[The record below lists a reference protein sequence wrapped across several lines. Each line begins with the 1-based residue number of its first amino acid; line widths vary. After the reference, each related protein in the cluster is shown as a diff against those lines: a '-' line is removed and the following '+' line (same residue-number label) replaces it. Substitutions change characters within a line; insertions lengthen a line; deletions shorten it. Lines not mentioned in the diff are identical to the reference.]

1 MATLTWAPR
10 ARRDLIGLWQ
20 YYAVRNPD
28 AADRLI
34 DEVERV
40 ALLLSDS
47 PMMGVRRS
55 ELGRGVRTFAAAR
68 IFVVAYRVLED
79 GVDIP
84 AVVHHARDVR
94 RVLRD
99 L

>member
-1 MATLTWAPR
+1 MPTLTWAPR
-10 ARRDLIGLWQ
+10 ARQDIIGLWR
-20 YYAVRNPD
+20 YYAARNPD

-40 ALLLSDS
+40 ARLLSEN
-47 PMMGVRRS
+47 PMIGVGRS
-55 ELGRGVRTFAAAR
+55 ELGPGVRTFVAAR

-79 GVDIP
+79 GVDVL

-94 RVLRD
+94 RVLQD
-99 L
+99 I

>member
-1 MATLTWAPR
+1 MSTLTWAPR
-10 ARRDLIGLWQ
+10 ARQDLIAIWN
-20 YYAVRNPD
+20 YYAARNPD
-28 AADRLI
+28 AADRLL
-34 DEVERV
+34 DEIERV
-40 ALLLSDS
+40 ARLLAEN
-47 PMMGVRRS
+47 PTMGVGRN
-55 ELGRGVRTFAAAR
+55 ELGAGVRTFVAAR

-79 GVDIP
+79 GVDVL

>member
-1 MATLTWAPR
+1 MPTLTWAPR
-10 ARRDLIGLWQ
+10 ARQDLIGIWHH
-20 YYAVRNPD
+20 YAARNPD
-28 AADRLI
+28 AADRLL

-40 ALLLSDS
+40 AGLLADN
-47 PMMGVRRS
+47 PMMGVGRS
-55 ELGRGVRTFAAAR
+55 ELGPGVRTFVAAR

-79 GVDIP
+79 GVDVL